1 MLRNTAQGTT
11 NEALLLLE
19 GGSGYKE
26 GSVELF
32 GKAFYPAHSWQGQT
46 IVCVC
51 LSYIPGRL
59 TQLCLTLPNP
69 MDCNSPG
76 SSVHGISQARLLE
89 WVSIPFSRGSS
100 GPRDQTW
107 VSRIGGRFF
116 TAWATGE
123 ARIHQMDCSV
133 SGFPGCYMYK
143 VREIYAFKKEPGNG
157 RRIR

>member
-76 SSVHGISQARLLE
+76 SSVHGILQARILE
-89 WVSIPFSRGSS
+89 QVAIPFSQDLPDPGIKPMSPALQADSLPSELPKKSQKYKIIPPKNYPPFVFIACGIRV
-100 GPRDQTW
+100 QNIL
-107 VSRIGGRFF
+107 VSLVFMRF
-116 TAWATGE
+116 
-123 ARIHQMDCSV
+123 
-133 SGFPGCYMYK
+133 
-143 VREIYAFKKEPGNG
+143 
-157 RRIR
+157 